1 MTPTRGALTLG
12 VAMAVFAI
20 ACGGRERPEG
30 EVETTPGTT
39 APAEAPT
46 EEGTTA
52 EAAAPEGEPTCM
64 DFVGDLETRLAQVVE
79 NHGACVYDTD
89 CVAVG
94 APDNCRAPCDVALH
108 PRGVT
113 AFRELATPLAGYIAT
128 CRAAACSAATTECAR
143 STPRC
148 AEGRCMMDDGD
159 APLREMPVPAENAAS
174 LSDNPPTRPAPGD
187 AEQERGQRLFDA
199 IVHDD
204 PVRIGDFFFPR
215 EAFAVVKA
223 IADPDGYWQRLDRR
237 FGRDIHEL
245 HETLVE
251 EHGDLTNLRFG
262 RLDIIRRG
270 GWVPLREEGNALP
283 YWVSRHSQLYYTV
296 GEDGGEERHF
306 EVRVLIT
313 WGERWYVTHLK
324 EFH

>member
-1 MTPTRGALTLG
+1 MTPARRAVTLG
-12 VAMAVFAI
+12 AAMAVLAI

-30 EVETTPGTT
+30 PVETTPGTT
-39 APAEAPT
+39 ARAEAPT
-46 EEGTTA
+46 EESA
-52 EAAAPEGEPTCM
+52 PPEADAPEGEPTCM
-64 DFVGDLETRLAQVVE
+64 DFVGDLETRLAQAIDSHAE
-79 NHGACVYDTD
+79 CLYDTD
-89 CVAVG
+89 CAALG
-94 APDNCRAPCDVALH
+94 TPDNCRAPCDVALH
-108 PRGVT
+108 PRGVPT
-113 AFRELATPLAGYIAT
+113 FRELSTPLAGYIAT
-128 CRAAACSAATTECAR
+128 CPAAVCPQETVECAR

-159 APLREMPVPAENAAS
+159 APLREMPVPAENARS
-174 LSDNPPTRPAPGD
+174 LSDNPPPRPAPGA

-204 PVRIGDFFFPR
+204 PARIGDFFFPR

-223 IADPDGYWQRLDRR
+223 IADPDGYWQRLFRR
-237 FGRDIHEL
+237 FSRDMHEL
-245 HETLVE
+245 HATLVE
-251 EHGDLTNLRFG
+251 EHGDLSGLPFA

-296 GEDGGEERHF
+296 GQEEAEERHF